1 MVESLPEA
9 MNHQHPEPRVSP
21 ARFIPLHALRRLML
35 GIALLLSGLLHA
47 QPASPLRVAIVPSA
61 GTPPELADLLTVELS
76 QKPSLQLVERTDV
89 ARILR
94 EQSRS
99 ALSRDPL
106 RIGQLLKADGLLLLD
121 TSGPQTNRSLHS
133 RLLAVRSGVLLGASR
148 SPASIPD
155 PVGWVSSILHR
166 YEPLFAKLGVSPDD
180 AIPISMVNLRAAV
193 SSAASRDLERQLTL
207 LAIERLSLD
216 RRIFVLERRRLDLL
230 ADEKDLQPTDEPFWN
245 GRYLLEGTIDRD
257 GSSADTLRLD
267 LRLTGPG
274 GSPTSDIS
282 LQGPR
287 DQLPALMDRLAARV
301 LEVLLRPAEPVVWKP
316 DAEAT
321 RFLDEARWAFK
332 WSLWPEARAASDT
345 AWALG
350 RHDLDTALVRVRAL
364 LPELAQ
370 NRTLYAERSINGE
383 ASDSSAALRSVFALD
398 PGALPRVLTNDRQ
411 LRIEY
416 WPLTPPPT
424 PIQIQQATRALG
436 LYNDFSATLPG
447 SEPKPAS
454 DWTLAGIEVLALTG
468 PILQGALLNPKLL
481 ETQMEDLASL
491 RSEAR
496 RAEARLLASTSIR
509 AEYWGKDGSF
519 RGMESPHQLA
529 YTTNVF
535 KTLVSWGPF
544 WRETPEDCVDLWRLL
559 MSSPLFTYIHSP
571 FWIRVHNQPVVLS
584 WTPTDR
590 LRAHGVWT
598 AFVSELAAS
607 TNFLHRLEAKSIAV
621 AATHD
626 FPSRKIRSDE
636 LVETFQSHRDDF
648 VNHPLNLLAN
658 SWDWNAF
665 RTIRNPRGQLDEIVF
680 TPELNEF
687 LGQVAQARGQQSAA
701 TPTRRARSLIATT
714 NDLFAARKAFLTTMP
729 PGSYS
734 TFMELFGTDM
744 RAITATEA
752 EKLKPLVESFSAKVL
767 EQPQLLVDA
776 DPAWGNAQLAS
787 MKVRML
793 QTRLKMIT
801 RLEAAGVNTVADGTV
816 PPPPGSGRPPSVLPG
831 APGRDRTNRLPSG
844 MSRFAA
850 MTQSPP
856 SRITAPKPPPA
867 TSLPVVKAT
876 EFVQLDDILYSKRP
890 KPFDVLAGAIADIH
904 TTKDSVWVDART
916 QLMELRATKR
926 AVHNEMFEYAGWT
939 RWERK
944 SGRWSFVA
952 EMPIPRRTGNVVHPS
967 SRWVG
972 NTLYVSLWDSLR
984 RWSESGTELPA
995 IPVPWQAP
1003 PVLFALH
1010 DRLYGMSQ
1018 DAVYEIPTDGG
1029 SVRILASTRR
1039 RPATTPLDS
1048 IEKFDKPFLMEGPG
1062 DSILALAGERLHQWN
1077 GTSWSSAFP
1086 HPVVSA
1092 NANGK
1097 MAAVRGLLERPMAAV
1112 WMLPLDR
1119 LKPTL
1124 AFAWNGNNYGPGLT
1138 PGGLDISPPTFEPG
1152 AGPAWNLPHH
1162 LAGSQATYLPLGKDL
1177 LVYIDE
1183 LPDITVP
1190 VPQSATHHALVSI
1203 LQSGTSTTDTFRL
1216 VYDDAKGRLPYPG
1229 PRLNILT
1236 LEARPRLRLRVM
1248 GDDLLVFHPWHPGF
1262 WLIPLSEFQSGS
1274 TPKPSRAKRP

>member
-1 MVESLPEA
+1 MVDSLPEA
-9 MNHQHPEPRVSP
+9 MNHHPPERCVSP
-21 ARFIPLHALRRLML
+21 TRFNLLHDFRRLML
-35 GIALLLSGLLHA
+35 GMALLLSGLLHA
-47 QPASPLRVAIVPSA
+47 QPASPLRIAIVPAA

-76 QKPSLQLVERTDV
+76 QKPSLQLVERTEV

-166 YEPLFAKLGVSPDD
+166 YDPLFAKLGVSPDD

-216 RRIFVLERRRLDLL
+216 RRLFVLERRRLDLL

-364 LPELAQ
+364 LPELIQ
-370 NRTLYAERSINGE
+370 NRTMYAEESVSAELRD
-383 ASDSSAALRSVFALD
+383 SDAALRRVFALD

-436 LYNDFSATLPG
+436 LYNEFSATLPG

-454 DWTLAGIEVLALTG
+454 DWTLAGIESLSAAG
-468 PILQGALLNPKLL
+468 PILQGALLNPKVL
-481 ETQMEDLASL
+481 QAQAEDLASL
-491 RSEAR
+491 RTEAR

-509 AEYWGKDGSF
+509 AQYWGKDGSF

-529 YTTNVF
+529 YSTNVF
-535 KTLVSWGPF
+535 KTLVTWGPF

-571 FWIRVHNQPVVLS
+571 FWIRVHNQPVVLG

-636 LVETFQSHRDDF
+636 LIETFQSHRDDF

-665 RTIRNPRGQLDEIVF
+665 RTIRNPTGQRDEIVF
-680 TPELNEF
+680 TPELNAF
-687 LGQVAQARGQQSAA
+687 LDQVAQARGQQSAA
-701 TPTRRARSLIATT
+701 APTRRARSPIGTT
-714 NDLFAARKAFLTTMP
+714 NELFAARKAFLTTMP

-734 TFMELFGTDM
+734 TFTELFGTDL

-752 EKLKPLVESFSAKVL
+752 EELKPLLESFSAKVR
-767 EQPQLLVDA
+767 EQPQLLTDA
-776 DPAWGNAQLAS
+776 DPAWGNAQRAS
-787 MKVRML
+787 MRLRML
-793 QTRLKMIT
+793 QSRLNMVTRRESAAQPTPTSPGRTEPPPTASIPTPSPL
-801 RLEAAGVNTVADGTV
+801 AAGQGRDRINRATRDLSRPGAVPQSATPV
-816 PPPPGSGRPPSVLPG
+816 PPP
-831 APGRDRTNRLPSG
+831 
-844 MSRFAA
+844 
-850 MTQSPP
+850 
-856 SRITAPKPPPA
+856 
-867 TSLPVVKAT
+867 T
-876 EFVQLDDILYSKRP
+876 EFPLVNATQFVPLTDILYSKRP
-890 KPFDVLAGAIADIH
+890 KPFDVISVAIADIH
-904 TTKDSVWVDART
+904 ATEDSVWVDARSR
-916 QLMELRATKR
+916 LMELTANGRRISNKSL
-926 AVHNEMFEYAGWT
+926 EYAGWV
-939 RWERK
+939 RWDRK
-944 SGRWSFVA
+944 SGRWSLVA
-952 EMPIPRRTGNVVHPS
+952 EMPVPHRTGIIVHPS
-967 SRWVG
+967 SRWLG
-972 NTLYVSLWDSLR
+972 NTLYLSLWDSLR
-984 RWSESGTELPA
+984 RWSATGTELPA

-1029 SVRILASTRR
+1029 DVRILASTRR

-1092 NANGK
+1092 NAHGK

-1112 WMLPLDR
+1112 WMLPLES

-1138 PGGLDISPPTFEPG
+1138 PGRLDISPPTFEPG
-1152 AGPAWNLPHH
+1152 KGPAWNLPHH

-1177 LVYIDE
+1177 LVCIDE
-1183 LPDITVP
+1183 LPEVTAP
-1190 VPQSATHHALVSI
+1190 PPQSATHHALVS
-1203 LQSGTSTTDTFRL
+1203 LLESGTSTPRTFRL
-1216 VYDDAKGRLPYPG
+1216 LFDAEKGPLPYPG
-1229 PRLNILT
+1229 PQINPSS
-1236 LEARPRLRLRVM
+1236 LEQRPRLRLRVM
-1248 GDDLLVFHPWHPGF
+1248 GDELLVFHSWHPGF
-1262 WLIPLSEFQSGS
+1262 WRIPLSEFQSGS